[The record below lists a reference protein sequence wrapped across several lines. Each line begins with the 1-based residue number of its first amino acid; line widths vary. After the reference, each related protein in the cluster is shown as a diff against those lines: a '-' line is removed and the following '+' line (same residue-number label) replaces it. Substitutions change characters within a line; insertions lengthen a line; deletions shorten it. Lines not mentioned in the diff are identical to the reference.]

1 MKATKIILMGLKI
14 TEGDCIMDKSKI
26 KILVVDD
33 EEDIAHFTAKILQYD
48 GFTAFKAMD
57 GAQALAIFEKERPQ
71 ICLID
76 VHLGYSKIDGMD
88 VLRKIKA
95 TDKNTECIMITRI
108 TDKDTIAEAKKLGVK
123 EYLLKPLA
131 SEQWLERVH
140 VAVNT
145 LQGGAK

>member
-1 MKATKIILMGLKI
+1 
-14 TEGDCIMDKSKI
+14 MDKSKI

-95 TDKNTECIMITRI
+95 TDKNVECIMITRI

-131 SEQWLERVH
+131 SEQWLEKVH
-140 VAVNT
+140 VAVNA

>member
-1 MKATKIILMGLKI
+1 
-14 TEGDCIMDKSKI
+14 MDKSRI

-57 GAQALAIFEKERPQ
+57 GAQALAMFEKERPQ

-88 VLRKIKA
+88 VLRKIKS
-95 TDKNTECIMITRI
+95 TDKNVECIMITRI
-108 TDKDTIAEAKKLGVK
+108 TDKDTMVGE
-123 EYLLKPLA
+123 
-131 SEQWLERVH
+131 SSC
-140 VAVNT
+140 
-145 LQGGAK
+145 GGKRY